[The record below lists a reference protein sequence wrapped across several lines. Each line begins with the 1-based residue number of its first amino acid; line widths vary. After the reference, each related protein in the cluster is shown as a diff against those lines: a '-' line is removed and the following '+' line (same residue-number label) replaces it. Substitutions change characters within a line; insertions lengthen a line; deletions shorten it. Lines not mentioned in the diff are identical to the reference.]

1 MIADKL
7 KVLEVREIKRWVPS
21 YDMREE
27 VARVLLDKQEAIE
40 STFKDDEYLKID
52 LTNAEIV
59 GLKSHA
65 KLGEMPI
72 GDLPAINYVLAHD
85 DKYKNANLLN
95 LGNVEALY
103 KKYEL

>member
-1 MIADKL
+1 MITDKL
-7 KVLEVREIKRWVPS
+7 KVLKVQEMKGWVPS

-27 VARVLLDKQEAIE
+27 VARVILDKQEDIE
-40 STFKDDEYLKID
+40 NTFKNDEYLKID

-65 KLGEMPI
+65 KLGDMPI

-85 DKYKNANLLN
+85 DKYKNAHLLN
-95 LGNVEALY
+95 LGNVKALY